1 MAINTAVYSP
11 KQFELYLALQ
21 SSNLGTAEDTSGDFV
36 KLAVTNVEDID
47 FAGGLIQDRTLRTGQ
62 QIMRPTDHFV
72 SEKGSAK
79 NISFEYVVDGELAL
93 QKLLQLISEDTSPT
107 ATVTTAGNRT
117 PAVYAHGA
125 DTGEYATL
133 IVSSPF
139 SSKDRTFHSAVLT
152 SLTLSMSAEA
162 SGGRLIASG
171 TFYTGYNVTVGA
183 STATDSGTASE
194 TTFVKTIYDCTT
206 KQIGSASSEV
216 DVVCRSFDLTINYPA
231 VRIGYQGG
239 NAEPEGY
246 SRSGEYSASGNISV
260 KYDANSEPSL
270 ADFLAGSEKSINFG
284 DGSTINFDLPQVIY
298 TGSSLSF
305 DEEAGTFVDI
315 PFSCVA
321 DGSEALYTIT
331 AT

>member
-1 MAINTAVYSP
+1 
-11 KQFELYLALQ
+11 
-21 SSNLGTAEDTSGDFV
+21 
-36 KLAVTNVEDID
+36 
-47 FAGGLIQDRTLRTGQ
+47 
-62 QIMRPTDHFV
+62 
-72 SEKGSAK
+72 
-79 NISFEYVVDGELAL
+79 
-93 QKLLQLISEDTSPT
+93 
-107 ATVTTAGNRT
+107 
-117 PAVYAHGA
+117 
-125 DTGEYATL
+125 
-133 IVSSPF
+133 
-139 SSKDRTFHSAVLT
+139 
-152 SLTLSMSAEA
+152 
-162 SGGRLIASG
+162 LIASG

-206 KQIGSASSEV
+206 KQIGAGV

-270 ADFLAGSEKSINFG
+270 ADFLAGSEKAISFG
-284 DGSTINFDLPQVIY
+284 DGSTINFSLPQVIY